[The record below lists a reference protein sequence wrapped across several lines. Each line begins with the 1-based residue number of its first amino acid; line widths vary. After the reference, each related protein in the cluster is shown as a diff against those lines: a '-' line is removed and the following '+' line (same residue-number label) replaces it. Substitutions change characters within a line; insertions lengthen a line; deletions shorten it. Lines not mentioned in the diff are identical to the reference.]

1 MVVTSGPRSPK
12 GIAEN
17 QGIRN
22 APIKIQRPMMTD
34 HLHGVDTES
43 VLANEDL
50 LPTKQT
56 WNWYN
61 IFAFWMSDVHSAGGY
76 VFAGTLFSL
85 GLAGWQVFVSL
96 ILGIVIVQILAN
108 IIGVPSQRYAVPFPV
123 PELPADLTLN
133 GYAA

>member
-22 APIKIQRPMMTD
+22 APIKIRRPMMTD

-56 WNWYN
+56 WN
-61 IFAFWMSDVHSAGGY
+61 VR
-76 VFAGTLFSL
+76 VL
-85 GLAGWQVFVSL
+85 
-96 ILGIVIVQILAN
+96 
-108 IIGVPSQRYAVPFPV
+108 R
-123 PELPADLTLN
+123 PAR
-133 GYAA
+133 